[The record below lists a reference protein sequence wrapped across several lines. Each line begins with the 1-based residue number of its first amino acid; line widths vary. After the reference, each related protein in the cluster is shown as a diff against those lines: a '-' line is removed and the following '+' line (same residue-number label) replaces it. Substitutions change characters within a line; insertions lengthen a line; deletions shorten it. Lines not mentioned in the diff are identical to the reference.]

1 MVHHGCCMV
10 VAWFLGAIGEQQ
22 LHRLSS
28 NAFTRKDFIEAEVEA
43 STGMSIFPTSDW
55 MYIREIGAV
64 LQKTGNN
71 VDRFRLVEMEM
82 SHYPFFCGCTHDSHV
97 TIIHVSDEAR

>member
-1 MVHHGCCMV
+1 MVGEHGS
-10 VAWFLGAIGEQQ
+10 LGAIGEQQ

-43 STGMSIFPTSDW
+43 WNAVSSDW
-55 MYIREIGAV
+55 MYTREIGAV
-64 LQKTGNN
+64 LQKTRND

-82 SHYPFFCGCTHDSHV
+82 SHYPFFCGCTHGSHV
-97 TIIHVSDEAR
+97 TLIHVSDEVR